1 MTKGELLKLHGEMS
15 SKALV
20 LMEKKNSDYA
30 HGSDPFKNFRRHG
43 PFGILVR
50 LSDKL
55 ARLETFV
62 ERGSFEVQ
70 DESFEDTCVD
80 AMNYV
85 VLLRALVLEARL
97 SGSQATGA
105 NHVSDQVGTCGE

>member
-1 MTKGELLKLHGEMS
+1 MTKGDLLKLHGEMS

-50 LSDKL
+50 VSDKV

-62 ERGSFEVQ
+62 ERGTFEVQ
-70 DESFEDTCVD
+70 DESFEDTCID
-80 AMNYV
+80 LINYA

-97 SGSQATGA
+97 VAAQSPGVPNA
-105 NHVSDQVGTCGE
+105 SDQVGAGGE